1 MKNLTVLGIL
11 AVIAPILFAAM
22 SVSCGRKQ
30 ETGTLKASIT
40 KVTIERVAFGSVDD
54 FYEATGTVRS
64 KTTSVLSSKTLGSVV
79 AIHVNEG
86 DRVRAGQTLIEI
98 DNREAA
104 AQLQKA
110 QAGVRET
117 ENALDEA
124 DRNIRAA
131 QAAKAASEASL
142 ALAAS
147 THARYQKL
155 LERRSVS
162 PQEFDEVQTKY
173 KVAQAEAE
181 RATRMLASLDA
192 RRNQAVARIDQARS
206 DVSGARVYAS
216 YARVTSPINGIIT
229 AKQTDTGMMATPGAP
244 LLTVEDDSHYR
255 LEASVEESQLSRI
268 KIGDQV
274 GVQIDAAGSGEMSG
288 RVAEIVPAADPASR
302 SYAVKIELPQQKNM
316 RSGLY
321 GKARFARDQK
331 QAITIP
337 ATAIIQRG
345 QLTSVF
351 VVDEAGIAH
360 MRLIATGKSHGNR
373 VEVLTGLSDG
383 ERIVV
388 DRVDA
393 IGDGS
398 RVEL

>member
-1 MKNLTVLGIL
+1 MKYPTARVTL
-11 AVIAPILFAAM
+11 AVSATILLAAI
-22 SVSCGRKQ
+22 SVSCSRKH
-30 ETGTLKASIT
+30 EAGTVKASIT
-40 KVTIERVAFGSVDD
+40 KVTIEKVVSGPVDD
-54 FYEATGTVRS
+54 FYEAAGTVRS
-64 KTTSVLSSKTLGSVV
+64 KTTSTLSSKTLGNVV
-79 AIHVNEG
+79 AIHVHEG

-98 DNREAA
+98 DNRDAA

-117 ENALDEA
+117 KNALDEA
-124 DRNIRAA
+124 DRNIQAA
-131 QAAKAASEASL
+131 QATKAASEAGL

-147 THARYQKL
+147 TNDRYQKL

-192 RRNQAVARIDQARS
+192 RRNQALARIDQARS

-216 YARVTSPINGIIT
+216 YARVTSPINGIVT
-229 AKQTDTGMMATPGAP
+229 AKQTDAGMMATPGTP

-268 KIGDQV
+268 AIGDRV
-274 GVQIDAAGSGEMSG
+274 GVQIDAAGDEALSG

-302 SYAVKIELPQQKNM
+302 SYAVKIDLPQQKNL

-321 GKARFARDQK
+321 GKARFSRDPK

-337 ATAIIQRG
+337 ATAIIHRG
-345 QLTSVF
+345 QLTGVF
-351 VVDEAGIAH
+351 VVDDAGIAH
-360 MRLIATGKSHGNR
+360 MRLIRTGKSTGNR
-373 VEVLTGLSDG
+373 IEVLGGLSEG
-383 ERIVV
+383 ERIAV

-393 IGDGS
+393 IGDGD
-398 RVEL
+398 RVEP

>member
-1 MKNLTVLGIL
+1 MKYPTARVTL

-22 SVSCGRKQ
+22 SVSCGRRQ
-30 ETGTLKASIT
+30 ETATVKASIT
-40 KVTIERVAFGSVDD
+40 RVTIEKVASGPVDD

-64 KTTSVLSSKTLGSVV
+64 KTTSVLSSKTLGNVL
-79 AIHVNEG
+79 AIHVHEG

-98 DNREAA
+98 DCRDAA
-104 AQLQKA
+104 AQLQRA
-110 QAGVRET
+110 RAGVRET

-131 QAAKAASEASL
+131 QAAKTASEASL

-147 THARYQKL
+147 THVRYQKL
-155 LERRSVS
+155 LDRRSVS

-192 RRNQAVARIDQARS
+192 RRNQALAKIDQARS
-206 DVSGARVYAS
+206 DVSSAQVFAS
-216 YARVTSPINGIIT
+216 YARVTSPINGIVT
-229 AKQTDTGMMATPGAP
+229 AKQIDTGMMATPGAP

-268 KIGDQV
+268 TIGDPV
-274 GVQIDAAGSGEMSG
+274 GIQIDAAANEEISG

-302 SYAVKIELPQQKNM
+302 SYAVKIDLPQQQNL

-321 GKARFARDQK
+321 GKARFSRDPK

-337 ATAIIQRG
+337 TTAIIHRG
-345 QLTSVF
+345 QLTGVF
-351 VVDEAGIAH
+351 VVDDAGIVH
-360 MRLIATGKSHGNR
+360 MRLIATGKSNGKR
-373 VEVLTGLSDG
+373 IEVLGGLSDG

-393 IGDGS
+393 LSDGN
-398 RVEL
+398 RVEP